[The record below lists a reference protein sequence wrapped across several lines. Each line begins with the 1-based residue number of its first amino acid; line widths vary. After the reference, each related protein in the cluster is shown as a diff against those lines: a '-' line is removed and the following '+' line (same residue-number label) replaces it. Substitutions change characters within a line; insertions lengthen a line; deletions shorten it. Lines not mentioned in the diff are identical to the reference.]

1 MKSDRHY
8 WKTTFSV
15 LTAHISGVQKIRVQK
30 RRMSEWLDVVF
41 EGTLL
46 DLDKRE
52 NRHLKNALEYELFNE
67 VKAEGD
73 TLIIGIDA

>member
-1 MKSDRHY
+1 
-8 WKTTFSV
+8 
-15 LTAHISGVQKIRVQK
+15 
-30 RRMSEWLDVVF
+30 MSEWLDVVF